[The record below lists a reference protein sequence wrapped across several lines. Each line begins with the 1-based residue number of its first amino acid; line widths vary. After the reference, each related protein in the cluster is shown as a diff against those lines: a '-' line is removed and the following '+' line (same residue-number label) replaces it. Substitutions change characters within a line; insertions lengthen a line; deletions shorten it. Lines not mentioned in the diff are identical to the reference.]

1 MRRVAQRTLGR
12 AEKALALEADN
23 GAAMAAIFT
32 CLLALGEPERAQAM
46 ARRAVLIDPDNLT
59 MRYNLACDLV
69 VNVRDF
75 ETALEFLGPVMKNT
89 GRENLEWMKVDP
101 DMDAL
106 RSDPRFQ
113 AMIAGAEQR
122 LATTGA

>member
-1 MRRVAQRTLGR
+1 MRTACVALHNARW
-12 AEKALALEADN
+12 AAPNN

-46 ARRAVLIDPDNLT
+46 ARRAVLIDPNNLT

-75 ETALEFLGPVMKNT
+75 ETAIEFLGPVMKNT

-122 LATTGA
+122 LATTGV